1 MNIYANI
8 RRENMKKRLLIL
20 PLIAGFVL
28 SGCSAED
35 LKFWEKINLDSVMF
49 WKNKEEQKD
58 EQQSDS
64 KDDEKQKEDEGEK
77 EDEGQKET
85 ASVVS
90 VSVSGAPAY
99 AYVVEESIQLTAE
112 VSVTGGAATSVSWSS
127 SDESVATVSS
137 DGVVTLVAPGNVVIT
152 ATSTFDSSK
161 SGSAKFEVKD
171 AGPYS
176 ELIAYGYD
184 YSVDWPEEE
193 LNGFAGMEV
202 FSIEDANGF
211 YYAASPAS
219 ENSPASFTIVG
230 VYTDGLGSSVSTELY
245 NGDYF
250 WFEDTSYEI
259 DCFIDPSQ
267 TIEMEV
273 YVSALDE
280 EGTKLCLVLEVYRT
294 AEKFESSTPTT
305 DTAWEKE
312 TAEELAN
319 LGVDLPFVALGEKY
333 DVYVYSDGMVEI
345 SDYCADFTKLDG
357 YDAVLKAAG
366 YEENEY
372 GEFVKSLDA
381 YSYAVVYFLFNQYG
395 NTIQVERRLKELDN
409 FPADEVAAFV
419 GEEGIN
425 SKYSLPSLL
434 GEGLKYTFDSYQIAM
449 DEEET
454 DIRNAIEVGVLNVS
468 EEQCFGYVESLVGEG
483 YILDGSYPEY
493 YGSTYAFLHKGK
505 ICVQAVINYS
515 SRSATD
521 EEIAAFEAITEE
533 DIAAMTD
540 DEYNDWMT
548 KALELAFTGTFTVY
562 DYSKVTSASI
572 LVYGDPEGIEDPG
585 VYILVDEVNVAL
597 GGSYSIQPFYWEV
610 EAEEHPVSFVS
621 SNPEVATVNENGV
634 VTAVALG
641 DATITMTAADSE
653 YSDTL
658 VVHVINPASIN
669 DVIDDANAWLAE
681 QGATEVL
688 EFPEID
694 DLDAIESFYDDEYG
708 CYSIVATISGDQEEA
723 VYAYAE
729 KMEEAGFTVYD
740 ETEDGYGFIVV
751 TEETEMQIWYWSDGT
766 FNIDIYYSP
775 ALAGDT
781 VDFSEYTETSGE
793 TDSFAFVTDVGTNS
807 NKQGA
812 QYNEDSK
819 ELRLYIGN
827 TLTISSSEEMTEIFF
842 DANTCT
848 HAKADGTLSA
858 SVGTIE
864 EVDGGF
870 YWTGSATEVTF
881 TVDSGKQVHINSF
894 TVAFADAE

>member
-1 MNIYANI
+1 
-8 RRENMKKRLLIL
+8 MKKRLLIL
-20 PLIAGFVL
+20 PILAGFVM
-28 SGCSAED
+28 SGCDFSV
-35 LKFWEKINLDSVMF
+35 DSLMF
-49 WKNKEEQKD
+49 WKKKDEEQSQVTPN
-58 EQQSDS
+58 EEESPQ
-64 KDDEKQKEDEGEK
+64 QKEDEGEDTPATVDP
-77 EDEGQKET
+77 E
-85 ASVVS
+85 VVS
-90 VSVSGAPAY
+90 VTVSSPSSYVYEGKTVELSV
-99 AYVVEESIQLTAE
+99 V
-112 VSVTGGAATSVSWSS
+112 VSVKGGAAQTVTWTSSN
-127 SDESVATVSS
+127 EEVAKVSS
-137 DGVVTLVAPGNVVIT
+137 EGVVTAVAPGAVVIT
-152 ATSTFDSSK
+152 ATSTVDSSK
-161 SGSAKFEVKD
+161 SGSASLEVKD
-171 AGPYS
+171 AGPYA
-176 ELIAYGYD
+176 ELIDNGYD
-184 YSVDWPEEE
+184 YSAKWPESE
-193 LNGFAGMEV
+193 LNKFVGMEV
-202 FSIEDANGF
+202 FTVEDANGF
-211 YYAASPAS
+211 YYAESAAS
-219 ENSPASFTIVG
+219 ESSAASFTIVG
-230 VYTDGLGSSVSTELY
+230 VYTEGLISSVSTELY

-250 WFEDTSYEI
+250 WFEDTSHEI
-259 DCFIDPSQ
+259 DCFIDPTQ
-267 TIEMEV
+267 TVEMEV
-273 YVSALDE
+273 YSSSLDE
-280 EGTKLCLVLEVYRT
+280 EGTKLVLVLNVYRC
-294 AEKFESSTPTT
+294 ADKFESSTPTK
-305 DTAWEKE
+305 DTAWESE
-312 TAEELAN
+312 TAEALAN
-319 LGVDLPFVALGEKY
+319 LGVVLPFVKLGEKY

-366 YEENEY
+366 YEENES
-372 GEFVKSLDA
+372 GEFVKSIDA
-381 YSYAVVYFLFNQYG
+381 YSCAVVYFLFNQYG

-454 DIRNAIEVGVLNVS
+454 DIRDAIEVGIYNVS
-468 EEQCFGYVESLVGEG
+468 EEQCMAYVESLVGEG
-483 YILDGSYPEY
+483 YILDSSASEY
-493 YGSTYAFLHKGK
+493 YGSAYALLHKGK

-533 DIAAMTD
+533 ELAAMTD
-540 DEYNDWMT
+540 DEYNDWVT

-597 GGSYSIQPFYWEV
+597 GRSYSIEPFYWEV

-621 SNPEVATVNENGV
+621 SNPEVATVDEKGV
-634 VTAVALG
+634 VTPVALG

-669 DVIDDANAWLAE
+669 DVMGDVNAWLAE

-694 DLDAIESFYDDEYG
+694 DLEAIESFYDDEYK
-708 CYSIVATISGDQEEA
+708 CYSIVATISGDQEKA

-729 KMEEAGFTVYD
+729 KMDNAGFTVYD
-740 ETEDGYGFIVV
+740 ETEDGYGFVVV

-793 TDSFAFVTDVGTNS
+793 TDSFAFETAVGTNS

-812 QYNEDSK
+812 QYNADSK

-827 TLTISSSEEMTEIFF
+827 TLTISSQEEMTEIFF
-842 DANTCT
+842 DANTCG

-858 SVGTIE
+858 STGTIE

-870 YWTGSATEVTF
+870 LWEGSATEVTF
-881 TVDSGKQVHINSF
+881 TVNSGKQVHINSF